1 MGQKVHPVGF
11 RLGLYEDWQAH
22 WYARKGYGA
31 EVVEDFKIRK
41 FLKDRLG
48 VSDIARVVIDKA
60 VDNVRVTIS
69 AVRPGTII
77 GKKGQG
83 IEQMKVDL
91 SKQLKKAVEISVQEV
106 KNPETNARLVAES
119 IADQLEKRVSF
130 KRLMKKAGQSAL
142 KSGAK
147 GIRICISG
155 RVGGA
160 EIART
165 EWLRL
170 GSVPLHTLRANIDY
184 AHAEALTTYGLIGVK
199 VWICK
204 GEYPVAATNTL
215 RGS

>member
-11 RLGLYEDWQAH
+11 RLGVYEDWQAH
-22 WYARKGYGA
+22 WFAKKSYGK
-31 EVVEDFKIRK
+31 EVLEDFKIRR
-41 FLKDRLG
+41 FLKNRL
-48 VSDIARVVIDKA
+48 SIADTARVVIDKA
-60 VDNVRVTIS
+60 VDSVRVTIHT
-69 AVRPGTII
+69 VRPGAII

-83 IEQMKVDL
+83 ID
-91 SKQLKKAVEISVQEV
+91 QLKVELGKLLKKGVEVSIQEV

-119 IADQLEKRVSF
+119 IAEQLEKRVSF
-130 KRLMKKAGQSAL
+130 KRLMKKAGQAAM

-147 GIRICISG
+147 GIKICISG

-160 EIART
+160 EIARI

-184 AHAEALTTYGLIGVK
+184 ALAEALTTYGIIGIK

-204 GEYPVAATNTL
+204 GEYHLGSTML
-215 RGS
+215 RG

>member
-11 RLGLYEDWQAH
+11 RLGIYEDWQAH
-22 WYARKGYGA
+22 WFAKKSYGK
-31 EVVEDFKIRK
+31 EVLEDFKIRR
-41 FLKDRLG
+41 FLKDRL
-48 VSDIARVVIDKA
+48 SIADTARVVIDKA
-60 VDNVRVTIS
+60 VDSVRVIIHT
-69 AVRPGTII
+69 VRPGMII

-83 IEQMKVDL
+83 IEQLKAEL
-91 SKQLKKAVEISVQEV
+91 GKLLKKSVEVSIQEV

-119 IADQLEKRVSF
+119 IAEQLEKRVSF
-130 KRLMKKAGQSAL
+130 KRLMKKAGQAAM

-147 GIRICISG
+147 GIKICISG

-160 EIART
+160 EIARI

-184 AHAEALTTYGLIGVK
+184 ALAEALTTYGIIGIK

-204 GEYPVAATNTL
+204 GEYHLGATML
-215 RGS
+215 RG